1 MNDGANQDQTSAMSD
16 GHKDPD
22 QTEEERIFSTKSDVF
37 ADEITDEAMEAAA
50 SGPTVTLTLSVV
62 LFACQFCPR

>member
-1 MNDGANQDQTSAMSD
+1 MNDSVNHNQTTAISD
-16 GHKDPD
+16 GCNDPE
-22 QTEEERIFSTKSDVF
+22 QTEEERIFSTRSDIF
-37 ADEITDEAMEAAA
+37 ADGITDEAMEAAA

>member
-1 MNDGANQDQTSAMSD
+1 MNYRSNGFKTNIMNNRPLDL
-16 GHKDPD
+16 DPI
-22 QTEEERIFSTKSDVF
+22 EYENVF

-50 SGPTVTLTLSVV
+50 AGPTVTFTLSVV